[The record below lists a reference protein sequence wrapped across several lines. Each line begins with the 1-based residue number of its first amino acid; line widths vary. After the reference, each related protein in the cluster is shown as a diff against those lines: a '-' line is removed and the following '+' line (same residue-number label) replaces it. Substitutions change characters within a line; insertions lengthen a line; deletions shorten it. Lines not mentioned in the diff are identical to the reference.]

1 MGFYFACIVRPESAM
16 FYKQF
21 IFILE
26 RFRIFS
32 IHKKKKRELIPKER
46 MKYKRHLV

>member
-1 MGFYFACIVRPESAM
+1 MGFYFACIVRPESRM

-26 RFRIFS
+26 WFRIFS
-32 IHKKKKRELIPKER
+32 IHKKKKER
-46 MKYKRHLV
+46 AYTQGTDEI